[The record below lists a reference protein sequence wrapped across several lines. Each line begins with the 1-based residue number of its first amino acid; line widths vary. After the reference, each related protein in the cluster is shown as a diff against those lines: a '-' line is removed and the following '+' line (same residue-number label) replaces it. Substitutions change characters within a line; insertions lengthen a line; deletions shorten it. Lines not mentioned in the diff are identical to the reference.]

1 MESPLDALR
10 NHSLIE
16 IEEAIA
22 GAISKLTGKPF
33 AATVSKLLLDD
44 DFLNP
49 HARFRLT
56 LRAESPMFAPDPGK
70 AETPK

>member
-1 MESPLDALR
+1 MDSPLDALR

-22 GAISKLTGKPF
+22 GAISKLTGQPF

-49 HARFRLT
+49 RARFRLT
-56 LRAESPMFAPDPGK
+56 LSAESTAFAPDPAK
-70 AETPK
+70 AQTPK